1 MIFGLRFDCRN
12 PGFAGVSA
20 TDRYRAVLDMCEW
33 ADRRGALFV
42 SLSEHHGS
50 DDDYL
55 PSPLV
60 MAAAIAARTKRV
72 RIGIN
77 ALVASFHDP
86 LRLAEDAAVVD
97 LLSGGRL
104 DLTLAGGYVKDEFD
118 MFGVALSERP
128 ARVREA
134 VAALRAAWTG
144 EPFEFR
150 GRTVRVR
157 PRPAQPGGPKILLG
171 GTSEG
176 AARRAAR
183 IADGFIPSEPG
194 CCQFYR
200 DECLKLGKADP
211 GPGMTGQGDLV
222 ILAEAPDAAWPELG
236 PYFLHE
242 TNAYGAWQ
250 AAAKVAATYSPQ
262 ESIDELRASGRYRI
276 LTPGDYAAELEEGG
290 FAFAVLHPMVGG
302 IPPDLAWRHLRLF
315 EAAFLPSGGARA
327 GGDEWVPRLSETR

>member
-12 PGFAGVSA
+12 PRFAGVD
-20 TDRYRAVLDMCEW
+20 TGDRYRALLDMCEW
-33 ADRRGALFV
+33 ADQRGALFAG
-42 SLSEHHGS
+42 LSEHHGS

-60 MAAAIAARTKRV
+60 MAAAIAGRTKHL

-77 ALVASFHDP
+77 ALIAPFYDP

-104 DLTLAGGYVKDEFD
+104 DLTIAGGYVKDEFD

-128 ARVREA
+128 TRVREVFA
-134 VAALRAAWTG
+134 TLRSAWTG

-150 GRTVRVR
+150 GRRVQVR
-157 PRPAQPGGPKILLG
+157 PKPAQPDGPRLLLG
-171 GTSEG
+171 GSSEA

-183 IADGFIPSEPG
+183 IADGFLPSEPS
-194 CCQFYR
+194 CWQFYR

-211 GPGMTGQGDLV
+211 GPGMTGQGDV
-222 ILAEAPDAAWPELG
+222 VVLAEDPEAAWPELG

-250 AAAKVAATYSPQ
+250 AAANVQATYTPQ
-262 ESIDELRASGRYRI
+262 ASIDEVRASGQYRI
-276 LTPGDYAAELEEGG
+276 LSPDEYAAELKAGG
-290 FAFAVLHPMVGG
+290 RFAIAALHPMVGG
-302 IPPDLAWRHLRLF
+302 IPPHLAWRHLRLF
-315 EAAFLPSGGARA
+315 ESVL
-327 GGDEWVPRLSETR
+327 L

>member
-50 DDDYL
+50 GDDYL

-194 CCQFYR
+194 CWQFYR